1 MTNGYD
7 LSVGTGGLTIY
18 GVLNAGDSG
27 SNITQITLS
36 GSWIASGTG
45 DFLSGHSSVLFDG
58 TAGSYQITSSGAFYD
73 LVLNGTGATWTGNG
87 TVDINGDL
95 ALSAGTFNAPS
106 TLTLSGSL
114 THGANATFSHNSGV
128 FQLDGDTQTLSGT
141 TAFYTLKKIA
151 GVTSTLTFS
160 ARENFTVSGTLVLR
174 GKDNNNRLSIRSS
187 VSGVQSYLS
196 LDTSGSESAIFLD
209 VQDSNAGSGQTLT
222 CLSCTDS
229 GNNVNWVFT
238 TPTVTGTLYSDEG
251 ATALPGKTIAFAA
264 KATGATDAGGQYSFT
279 GVTLTG
285 GTIILLYVDGAA
297 EDAVTVVLGSG
308 GNMTGIDLYQNRL
321 IVRSESGTSAV
332 TNAQIAIADNNG
344 GAAADTDV
352 TTILSSA
359 SSAAMTVAEGK
370 ELLIWAS
377 STFAPGGTVDA
388 ENIDINGTLQQGT
401 EGISVGGSWDA
412 TGGSFT
418 SNGVVTFDTAMG
430 SGQIILSNGSTFSG
444 VTFSGTGTWFPR
456 GAMDVNGNFTVSN
469 GTFNQSGSTLNIA
482 GNMRVASGAVF
493 VQSVNGSLLTLD
505 GDLYVEDETSV
516 NMGTVQAG
524 SSPDVITLSGS
535 LRVHKLTVGTGDTLV
550 LSGHNLYVGTGGL
563 FLHGTIDASD
573 RTNSGGAITSS
584 TITVSGSWIAG
595 GTGDF
600 IAGHSSVL
608 FNAGGGSFTISSSG
622 SFYDLVIAGTG
633 ATYTATGALDINGD
647 LTLSAGTFTS
657 TPGTI
662 TLSGSWMKGENAT
675 FNHSSGSVV
684 LNGIDQTISGST
696 VFHNLT
702 KSGSTAATLTFA
714 ASANTSVS
722 GALLLRG
729 TLTNNLSIRS
739 GITGLVSFLS
749 LDTGGSE
756 TLQYLNVKD
765 NDASGGQPL
774 SCTNCTDAGNNT
786 NWLFVSP
793 NITGTLYSDEG
804 VTPLVART
812 IALSVNGG
820 TISDTA
826 ETDAGGQ
833 FVLSGATMTGGTV
846 LTLFVN
852 NETEDAVTVVLSSG
866 STMTGLHLYQN
877 RVIVRS
883 ESGSSPV
890 TLTTL
895 DIANTLT
902 DNDIINLLPVSGSAT
917 YLHMLDN
924 VELLV
929 WTGSTFRPGSA
940 ITVHDIDINGTLAHT
955 TRTVYVKG
963 SWDSGSGS
971 VTGTG
976 TINFAAVGS
985 TETIR
990 SGTFT
995 YSGATFSGS
1004 GSWTLQDAMDV
1015 DGSFVFQRGTLN
1027 QSVYALNLSGNSRIA
1042 SGAVF
1047 VKSTTATA
1055 LTFDGTLTYEDEHGS
1070 NLGRVTVGNS
1080 PDTTTTLSGS
1090 LTADALTVG
1099 TGDTLVLSG
1108 HNLFIGTGGLF
1119 LHGTLDA
1126 TNNGPNASTIVISG
1140 SWLASGTGD
1149 FIAGSSAVRFDA
1161 SSSSYTIA
1169 ASGAFFNL
1177 IVNGTGATYTASGSL
1192 DVNGNFE
1199 LSAGTFT
1206 APSTTLT
1213 VSGSWLKSASGSTFA
1228 HNSGSVVLDGGDQ
1241 TVSGSTLFYNLTKT
1255 GATAQQLTFV
1265 STTMQSVSGALTLR
1279 GGSSSARLSLRT
1291 TTDGISSWLRLDSVS
1306 GTQDLAYLDVRD
1318 NNATGGEKLICFTG
1332 CKNSGNNRNWAFHSI
1347 TGTLYSDEGST
1358 PLIGR
1363 TVAYATNGGAVID
1376 TAETGSGGQFTLSGA
1391 SLTGGTIITFFVQ
1404 DAAEDAVT
1412 VVLGSGGAMTGID
1425 LYQDRLI
1432 VRSESG
1438 SAPITNTHLITG
1450 HRLNG
1455 SLDTDIT
1462 NILSGSLL
1470 SGTTIQPGKELYIWS
1485 GT

>member
-1 MTNGYD
+1 QDNDAGGGTAVVCNDCVDSGNNTNWFFVTPTIVGTLYSDEGVTPLASKTVAISYNGGAVTDSITTDAGGQFSLSGAQMTGGTVLTLFVQGESEGAVTVVLGSGSTMTGIHLYQNRVIVRSESGSAAVTNTALAIARTTTSAGGDIPNILVSASSAGITVAANKELLVWSGSTFRPGGTVSTHDLDVNGTMDRGQYAATVSGSWDADAIYGSFSGTGVTTFTSTGSETIRSSGDSFGAVTFSHSAGSWTLQDAMDINGVFTLSGGTLTQGNNTLNVSGNVRIAAGSTFVKSTNGSRFLLDGDLTFENETRANVGFVQMGASPDTITLSGALAADRVVVGTGDVLVTNGYD

-18 GVLNAGDSG
+18 GVLNADDSG

-95 ALSAGTFNAPS
+95 TLSAGTFNAPS

-209 VQDSNAGSGQTLT
+209 VMDSNAGSGQTLT

-251 ATALPGKTIAFAA
+251 VTALPGKTIAFAPNGSGVT
-264 KATGATDAGGQYSFT
+264 ATATTGAGGQYSLS
-279 GVTLTG
+279 GATLTG

-321 IVRSESGTSAV
+321 IIRSASGTSAV
-332 TNAQIAIADNNG
+332 TNAHIALADNNG
-344 GAAADTDV
+344 GAAADSDV
-352 TTILSSA
+352 RAILSSA
-359 SSAAMTVAEGK
+359 TSGAITVAARK
-370 ELLIWAS
+370 ELLVWAG
-377 STFAPGGTVDA
+377 STFAPGGTIDA
-388 ENIDINGTLQQGT
+388 ENIDINGTLQQGAQ
-401 EGISVGGSWDA
+401 GISVSGSWDA
-412 TGGSFT
+412 AGGSFT
-418 SNGVVTFDTAMG
+418 SNGTVTFDTAMG
-430 SGQIILSNGSTFSG
+430 SGQVIVSNGSTFSG
-444 VTFSGTGTWFPR
+444 VAFSGTGTWFPR

-469 GTFNQSGSTLNIA
+469 GTFNQSGSTLSIA

-493 VQSVNGSLLTLD
+493 TKSINGALLTLD
-505 GDLYVEDETSV
+505 GDLIVEDETHV
-516 NMGTVQAG
+516 NLGTMQAG

-573 RTNSGGAITSS
+573 RTNSGGAIISS

-633 ATYTATGALDINGD
+633 ATYTATGSLDINGD

-714 ASANTSVS
+714 ASASTSVS

-774 SCTNCTDAGNNT
+774 TCNYCTDAGNNT

-826 ETDAGGQ
+826 ETDASGQ

-902 DNDIINLLPVSGSAT
+902 DND
-917 YLHMLDN
+917 
-924 VELLV
+924 
-929 WTGSTFRPGSA
+929 
-940 ITVHDIDINGTLAHT
+940 
-955 TRTVYVKG
+955 
-963 SWDSGSGS
+963 
-971 VTGTG
+971 
-976 TINFAAVGS
+976 
-985 TETIR
+985 
-990 SGTFT
+990 
-995 YSGATFSGS
+995 
-1004 GSWTLQDAMDV
+1004 
-1015 DGSFVFQRGTLN
+1015 
-1027 QSVYALNLSGNSRIA
+1027 
-1042 SGAVF
+1042 
-1047 VKSTTATA
+1047 
-1055 LTFDGTLTYEDEHGS
+1055 
-1070 NLGRVTVGNS
+1070 
-1080 PDTTTTLSGS
+1080 
-1090 LTADALTVG
+1090 
-1099 TGDTLVLSG
+1099 
-1108 HNLFIGTGGLF
+1108 
-1119 LHGTLDA
+1119 
-1126 TNNGPNASTIVISG
+1126 
-1140 SWLASGTGD
+1140 
-1149 FIAGSSAVRFDA
+1149 
-1161 SSSSYTIA
+1161 
-1169 ASGAFFNL
+1169 
-1177 IVNGTGATYTASGSL
+1177 
-1192 DVNGNFE
+1192 
-1199 LSAGTFT
+1199 
-1206 APSTTLT
+1206 
-1213 VSGSWLKSASGSTFA
+1213 
-1228 HNSGSVVLDGGDQ
+1228 
-1241 TVSGSTLFYNLTKT
+1241 
-1255 GATAQQLTFV
+1255 
-1265 STTMQSVSGALTLR
+1265 
-1279 GGSSSARLSLRT
+1279 
-1291 TTDGISSWLRLDSVS
+1291 
-1306 GTQDLAYLDVRD
+1306 
-1318 NNATGGEKLICFTG
+1318 
-1332 CKNSGNNRNWAFHSI
+1332 
-1347 TGTLYSDEGST
+1347 
-1358 PLIGR
+1358 
-1363 TVAYATNGGAVID
+1363 
-1376 TAETGSGGQFTLSGA
+1376 
-1391 SLTGGTIITFFVQ
+1391 
-1404 DAAEDAVT
+1404 
-1412 VVLGSGGAMTGID
+1412 
-1425 LYQDRLI
+1425 
-1432 VRSESG
+1432 
-1438 SAPITNTHLITG
+1438 
-1450 HRLNG
+1450 
-1455 SLDTDIT
+1455 
-1462 NILSGSLL
+1462 
-1470 SGTTIQPGKELYIWS
+1470 
-1485 GT
+1485 